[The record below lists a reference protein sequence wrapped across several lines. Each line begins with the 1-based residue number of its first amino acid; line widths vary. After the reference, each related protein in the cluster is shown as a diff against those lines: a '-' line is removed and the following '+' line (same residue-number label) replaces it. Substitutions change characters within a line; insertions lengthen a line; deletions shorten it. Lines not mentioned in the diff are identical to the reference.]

1 MFTLDRLRRLQSAV
15 VPFERSILVVAV
27 LATVAF
33 LGAGAYSFFDPR
45 LDEMRLHVLLTLGA
59 VLLLIFPHL
68 WIGLYLFGTGRA
80 IRREVAEGRAEP
92 SAAAEA
98 GRHLRRALPPLL
110 LASLAALSTIALG
123 QAILAGTAQPW
134 HHVTAFV
141 VTLLLQL
148 WALLVE
154 RQSLTR
160 NAHLLD
166 RLDATSQ

>member
-1 MFTLDRLRRLQSAV
+1 

-33 LGAGAYSFFDPR
+33 VAAGAYSFFDPQ

-59 VLLLIFPHL
+59 VLLLVFPHL
-68 WIGLYLFGTGRA
+68 WIGIYLAGTGRA

-92 SAAAEA
+92 SAAAESA
-98 GRHLRRALPPLL
+98 RHLHRALPPLL
-110 LASLAALSTIALG
+110 LASLAALATVALG
-123 QAILAGTAQPW
+123 QSILAGTAQPW

-160 NAHLLD
+160 NARLLD
-166 RLDATSQ
+166 RLDATSN